1 MLAIVNDN
9 QPTFSLDELNQ
20 NFDLMRRASRH
31 DPVPDH
37 ATRRAN
43 LLRLRDLLE
52 LHAKALVEAVRE
64 DFGWRSPDETRFA
77 DLGLVLSAIG
87 DSIRH
92 LKKWM
97 RDEKVRMPMH
107 HLPARGRIARV
118 PLGVV
123 GVIGPWNYP
132 IQLTLVPVVNALA
145 AGNRALLKPS
155 ELCPRTSAILKTIIN
170 ESFPRDILRV
180 HTGDAEFGAA
190 FASLPFDHLFFT
202 GSTAVGRKIAAAAAP
217 NLTPVTLELGG
228 KSPAIVTDAASLKR
242 TADAIAWGKCLNA
255 GQTCVAPD
263 YVLVTE
269 GQREQLI
276 AEIDRSVR
284 RRYGQWW
291 QSGDYS
297 SIISWRHYER
307 LERLIGDA
315 SDRGTRGVLLGET
328 PPTGAKPI
336 APRMMQPLIL
346 VDPDQAAA
354 VMQEE
359 IFGPVLPVITVKG
372 LDAAIRFVADRPRP
386 LALYM
391 FSEDKTEVARVR
403 RQLVVGGMLIND
415 AIWHVALDS
424 MPFGGVG
431 ESGMGDYHGEDGFL
445 TFTKRMPI
453 YTQSRLTGTGV
464 MRPPYGWMFEQVGKF
479 LRWWERA

>member
-9 QPTFSLDELNQ
+9 HAATDIGELKQDFS
-20 NFDLMRRASRH
+20 LMRRASRRE
-31 DPVPDH
+31 PVPDR
-37 ATRRAN
+37 AARTAN
-43 LLRLRDLLE
+43 LQCLRDLLE
-52 LHAKALVEAVRE
+52 AHGEALVEAVRE

-107 HLPARGRIARV
+107 HLPAHGQIARV

-145 AGNRALLKPS
+145 AGNRVLVKPS
-155 ELCPRTSAILKTIIN
+155 EFCPHTSALMKTIIN
-170 ESFPRDILRV
+170 EAFPRDVLRV
-180 HTGDAEFGAA
+180 HTGDAEFGGA
-190 FASLPFDHLFFT
+190 FASLRFDHLFFT

-263 YVLVTE
+263 YVLVTPNM
-269 GQREQLI
+269 REQLI
-276 AEIDRSVR
+276 AEIDQSVR
-284 RRYGQWW
+284 RRFGQWW
-291 QSGDYS
+291 KSGDYS
-297 SIISWRHYER
+297 SIISWRHHER
-307 LERLIGDA
+307 LERLVGDA
-315 SDRGTRGVLLGET
+315 ADRGARGMLLGET
-328 PPTGAKPI
+328 PPSDARPI
-336 APRMMQPLIL
+336 APRMMQPLVL
-346 VDPDQAAA
+346 VDPDPDSAA
-354 VMQEE
+354 MQEE
-359 IFGPVLPVITVKG
+359 IFGPVLPVITVKD
-372 LDAAIRFVADRPRP
+372 LEQAINFVADRPRP
-386 LALYM
+386 LALYL
-391 FSEDKTEVARVR
+391 FSDSKAEVARVQ
-403 RQLVVGGMLIND
+403 RQLVAGGMLIND
-415 AIWHVALDS
+415 TIWHVALDS

-431 ESGMGDYHGEDGFL
+431 ESGMGCYHGEDGFL

-453 YTQSRLTGTGV
+453 YTQSRWTGTGV
-464 MRPPYGWMFEQVGKF
+464 MRPPYGWMFKATGKF
-479 LRWWERA
+479 LRWRERA